1 MCFFSNHA
9 RTSVQYILLIL
20 FPTFFS
26 IFLFFSDG
34 FVLLW
39 KKGKDLVALGSQL
52 MKPDDIRV
60 KLEES
65 ENGNTLVIL
74 LAETKD
80 AGEYSCQISV
90 SGEPPELR
98 HSVRIRGK
106 LLTYIRM
113 Y

>member
-1 MCFFSNHA
+1 MLFSQPMPEHQSNIFYLFCFLHSF
-9 RTSVQYILLIL
+9 L
-20 FPTFFS
+20 F
-26 IFLFFSDG
+26 FFSDG

-113 Y
+113 